1 MLLLFELSRENKAL
15 CNLQEAEEIYY
26 CLPLDIDM
34 HGNFRANSYTVMTD
48 RRLLVLEEGR
58 ISHEFNLED
67 CESIHSEPQIACGIL
82 FVKSK
87 GQEILLGRYTAK
99 HLTRYSYLSRGMVI
113 LKRGRKER
121 VVSKEYEKS
130 CLKCGRGLPK
140 TSVCPR
146 CSGNKAGFLKDFMGM
161 VKPHTGKM
169 VVIILLMFLSALVGL
184 LNPMVQRYLVDDL
197 LIAPGKVFADAVPCL
212 IAMLV
217 LSVGVIF
224 INVGKSYLCAR
235 LGSFISEDLRRQV
248 FEKVQ
253 ISSMAFIDDRSPGML
268 MNRIVRDTARI
279 KDFCSE
285 VFCNIF
291 TVAVSFIFVLVY
303 MLTMNWKLA
312 LLSFAF
318 VPVSV
323 GMSIGWRKVIHRKF
337 HMQGI
342 KHDKLNSRL
351 RDVISGMAVVKSYGQ
366 EHREALSFDDTANDY
381 AKIQKGNET
390 FFAVFFPVLTFLMG
404 LGSYLVTFFGG
415 KATLMGDMTAGEL
428 LQFITYVGMLY
439 SYVGWISNM
448 PRHLMNL
455 ITSMERIS
463 DIMNQEPDIADGE
476 SPVDLEIQGEVEFKN
491 ASFGYK
497 SYQPVLEDISFK
509 VKKGEMIGLVGASGT
524 GKSTM
529 INLIMHLYEV
539 DDGAILV
546 DGVDIRDIRL
556 EKYHSQIGVVLQ
568 ENFLFAGTIYNNI
581 RFAKQDATYEEVIQ
595 AAKMANAHDF
605 ICQTPDG
612 YNTYVGE
619 HGYNLSGGERQRI
632 AIARAILSN
641 PALLILDE
649 ATASLD
655 TESEYLIQKA
665 LQRLTK
671 GRTTFAIAH
680 RLSTLKDADR
690 LIVIDG
696 HHIAEMGT
704 HDELMKNR
712 GIYYGLVQAQLQM
725 QNGTKELAV
734 EG

>member
-1 MLLLFELSRENKAL
+1 MLLLYELSNENKAL
-15 CNLQEAEEIYY
+15 CNLKEGEEIYY
-26 CLPLDIDM
+26 CLPLDIDL
-34 HGNFRANSYTVMTD
+34 HGNYRANSYTVMTNE
-48 RRLLVLEEGR
+48 RLLILEEGHV
-58 ISHEFNLED
+58 SHEFALAD

-82 FVKSK
+82 FVKCN

-99 HLTRYSYLSRGMVI
+99 HLTRYSYLSRGMII
-113 LKRGRKER
+113 LKRGRTER

-130 CLKCGRGLPK
+130 CLKCGRALPK
-140 TSVCPR
+140 TSECPR
-146 CSGNKAGFLKDFMGM
+146 CSGKKTGFLKDFIGM

-169 VVIILLMFLSALVGL
+169 IVIILLMLLSALVGL
-184 LNPMVQRYLVDDL
+184 VNPMVQRYLVDDL
-197 LIAPGKVFADAVPCL
+197 LITPGKVFADAIPCL
-212 IAMLV
+212 LLMLV
-217 LSVGVIF
+217 LSIGVIF

-253 ISSMAFIDDRSPGML
+253 LSSMSFIDDRSPGNL
-268 MNRIVRDTARI
+268 MNRITRDTARI

-285 VFCNIF
+285 VFCNMF
-291 TVAVSFIFVLVY
+291 TVVVSFAFVLVY
-303 MLTMNWKLA
+303 MLAMNWKLA
-312 LLSFAF
+312 ILSFVF
-318 VPVSV
+318 VPVSIGLSV
-323 GMSIGWRKVIHRKF
+323 GWRKVIHRKF

-342 KHDKLNSRL
+342 KHDKLNSKL

-366 EHREALSFDDTANDY
+366 EKREAESFDATADEFAN
-381 AKIQKGNET
+381 IQRGNEI
-390 FFAVFFPVLTFLMG
+390 FFAIFFPVLTFLMG

-415 KATLMGDMTAGEL
+415 KATLAGTMTAGEL
-428 LQFITYVGMLY
+428 LQFTTYVGMLY

-463 DIMNQEPDIADGE
+463 DVMNQEPEIADGADAI
-476 SPVDLEIQGEVEFKN
+476 DLDIQGEVEFRN

-497 SYQPVLEDISFK
+497 SYQPVLEDINLK

-581 RFAKQDATYEEVIQ
+581 RFAKQDATYEEIIR

-605 ICQTPDG
+605 ICKTPDG

-641 PALLILDE
+641 PRLLILDE

-665 LQRLTK
+665 LERLTE

-690 LIVIDG
+690 LVVIDG
-696 HHIAEMGT
+696 HHIAEVGT
-704 HDELMKNR
+704 HDELMAKK

-725 QNGTKELAV
+725 QNGTK
-734 EG
+734 

>member
-1 MLLLFELSRENKAL
+1 MLLLFELSEKNKAL
-15 CNLQEAEEIYY
+15 CKLQEGEEIYY
-26 CLPLDIDM
+26 CLPLDIDLR
-34 HGNFRANSYTVMTD
+34 GEYRADSYTVMTNKH
-48 RRLLVLEEGR
+48 LLILEEGEVTR
-58 ISHEFNLED
+58 RFRLEECD
-67 CESIHSEPQIACGIL
+67 SIHSEPQISCGIL
-82 FVKSK
+82 FVKCA
-87 GQEILLGRYTAK
+87 GEEILLGRYTAK
-99 HLTRYSYLSRGMVI
+99 HLTRYSYLSRGMLI
-113 LKRGRKER
+113 LKRGSSEK

-130 CLKCGRGLPK
+130 CLKCGRALPK

-146 CSGNKAGFLKDFMGM
+146 CSGKKMSFMKDFITMI
-161 VKPHTGKM
+161 KPHTGKM
-169 VVIILLMFLSALVGL
+169 IVIIALMLLAAVVGL
-184 LNPMVQRYLVDDL
+184 LSPMVQRYLVDEL
-197 LIAPGKVFADAVPCL
+197 LVTKGKVFRDAVPCL
-212 IAMLV
+212 LAMLF
-217 LSVGVIF
+217 LSIGVIF

-253 ISSMAFIDDRSPGML
+253 MSSMSFIDDRSPGNL

-285 VFCNIF
+285 VFCNMF
-291 TVAVSFIFVLVY
+291 TVVVSFAFVLVY
-303 MLTMNWKLA
+303 MLLMDWKLA
-312 LLSFAF
+312 ILAFIF

-323 GMSIGWRKVIHRKF
+323 GLSIGWRKVIHRKF

-342 KHDKLNSRL
+342 KHDKLNSKL

-366 EHREALSFDDTANDY
+366 ENREAESFDTTADEF
-381 AKIQKGNET
+381 AKVQRSNET
-390 FFAVFFPVLTFLMG
+390 FFAIFFPLITFLMG

-415 KATLMGDMTAGEL
+415 RATIMGNMTPGEL
-428 LQFITYVGMLY
+428 LQFTTYVGMLY

-463 DIMNQEPDIADGE
+463 DVMNQETDIADTPE
-476 SPVDLEIQGEVEFKN
+476 SIELEIEGEVEFRH

-497 SYQPVLEDISFK
+497 SYQPVLEDISLV

-546 DGVDIRDIRL
+546 DGVDIRNIKL
-556 EKYHSQIGVVLQ
+556 EKFHSQIGVVLQ

-581 RFAKQDATYEEVIQ
+581 RFAKQDATYEEIIK

-641 PALLILDE
+641 PKLLILDE

-665 LQRLTK
+665 LERLTE

-690 LIVIDG
+690 LVVIDG
-696 HHIAEMGT
+696 HHIAEVGT
-704 HDELMKNR
+704 HDELMQKK

-725 QNGTKELAV
+725 QKGMNA
-734 EG
+734 

>member
-1 MLLLFELSRENKAL
+1 MLLLFELSEENKAL
-15 CNLQEAEEIYY
+15 CNLQEGEEIYY

-34 HGNFRANSYTVMTD
+34 HGNYRTNSYTVLTD
-48 RRLLVLEEGR
+48 RRLLILEEGCV
-58 ISHEFNLED
+58 SHEFHLEE

-82 FVKSK
+82 FLKRN

-113 LKRGRKER
+113 LKRGEKIR
-121 VVSKEYEKS
+121 VVSKELEKS
-130 CLKCGRGLPK
+130 CLKCGRGLPN
-140 TSVCPR
+140 TSICPR
-146 CSGNKAGFLKDFMGM
+146 CSGKKASFIMDFAGM

-169 VVIILLMFLSALVGL
+169 IVIVLLMLLSALVGL
-184 LNPMVQRYLVDDL
+184 VNPMVQRYLVDDL
-197 LIAPGKVFADAVPCL
+197 LIAPGKLFRDAVPCL
-212 IAMLV
+212 LLMLA
-217 LSVGVIF
+217 LSMGVIV
-224 INVGKSYLCAR
+224 INVAKSYLCAR

-248 FEKVQ
+248 FERVQ
-253 ISSMAFIDDRSPGML
+253 LSSMSFIDDRSPGIL

-285 VFCNIF
+285 VFCNMF
-291 TVAVSFIFVLVY
+291 TVVVSFVFVLAY
-303 MLTMNWKLA
+303 MLMMDWKLA

-323 GMSIGWRKVIHRKF
+323 GMSVGWRKVIHRKF

-342 KHDKLNSRL
+342 KHDKLNNRL

-390 FFAVFFPVLTFLMG
+390 FFAIFFPVLTFMLG

-415 KATLMGDMTAGEL
+415 RATLMGEMTAGEL
-428 LQFITYVGMLY
+428 LQFITYAGMLY

-463 DIMNQEPDIADGE
+463 DVMNQEPDIADGE
-476 SPVDLEIQGEVEFKN
+476 EPIEMEIQGEVEFRH

-546 DGVDIRDIRL
+546 DGVDIRDIKL

-665 LQRLTK
+665 LERLTE

-690 LIVIDG
+690 LVVIDG
-696 HHIAEMGT
+696 HHIAEMGS
-704 HDELMKNR
+704 HDELMKNK

-725 QNGTKELAV
+725 QNGK
-734 EG
+734 